1 MKVGL
6 FFGTFNPV
14 HVGHLII
21 ANYMATETDLDQVW
35 FIVSPQNPLK
45 TKKALLP
52 EFHRLALV
60 RVAIEQSP
68 KLRASNIE
76 FDLPTPSYTITT
88 LAYVQ
93 EKYPEHEF
101 SLILGED
108 NLRNF
113 HKWKN
118 HEQILQNHN
127 LYVYPRAYTDR
138 ERKGVT
144 EELAVDKM
152 ISEHERV
159 NFFRNVPIMKISSSY
174 IRSAIKEGRDVRFLL
189 TEPVYKYVEEMHFY
203 KK

>member
-45 TKKALLP
+45 TKKTLLP

-68 KLRASNIE
+68 KLRASSIE

-88 LAYVQ
+88 LAYLQ
-93 EKYPEHEF
+93 EQYPDHVF

-108 NLRNF
+108 NLRSF

-118 HEQILQNHN
+118 YEQILENHN
-127 LYVYPRAYTDR
+127 LCVYPRAYTDQ
-138 ERKGVT
+138 ERQVPAAD
-144 EELAVDKM
+144 LPVDRM
-152 ISEHERV
+152 ISGHERV
-159 NFFRNVPIMKISSSY
+159 NFCRNVPIMKISSSY
-174 IRSAIKEGRDVRFLL
+174 IRSAIKEGRDVSFLL
-189 TEPVYKYVEEMHFY
+189 TEPVHKYVDEMHFY